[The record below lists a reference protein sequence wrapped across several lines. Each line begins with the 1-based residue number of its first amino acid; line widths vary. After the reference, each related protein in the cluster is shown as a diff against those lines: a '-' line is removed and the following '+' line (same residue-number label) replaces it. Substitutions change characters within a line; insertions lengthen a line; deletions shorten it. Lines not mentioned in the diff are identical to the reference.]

1 MLKLEV
7 EECEG
12 TMKGGDVE
20 SENYGGRLKLCEV
33 IPKILFV
40 ATAISALTFFFCCY
54 LSSPRTFFIDTEN
67 RVFVKDGKPFRF
79 ISGSMH
85 YFRIPRIYWMDRLM
99 KAKAAGLDA
108 IQTYIP
114 WNFHEVHPGEYLFD
128 NERDVIEF
136 IQLANSLDLLVLLRV
151 GPYIC
156 AEWDFGGLP
165 SWLLS
170 DNPYLKIRS
179 TSPEYINSV
188 IRWFSQ
194 LLPKLKPLLY
204 QNGGPIIMIQL
215 ENEYGSYFTCEQEYL
230 SSLYE
235 YTRFILGD
243 EILLYTTDGNS
254 LSNLKCGS
262 SDRRLFSTVDFGVDG
277 AINPNESFKALMQFQ
292 PYGPLVNSE
301 YYTGWIDHWGDKKHR
316 VDASKLANGAAKILN
331 MSDKV
336 SLNLYM
342 FHGGTNFGFW
352 SGANSA
358 SDITITSYDYDAP
371 ISEAGDTTYKYMIL
385 RDLFFKIKNRE
396 PLPIPPNISKAAYG
410 KASVNFYS
418 HLIYDLKEGVH
429 SIKPLHMEA
438 VKQYQGFMAYSV
450 VLEERKDKASLNF
463 EHVKDVGYVFA
474 TDPGAK
480 SIVYFGSLAGQGA
493 LDVTLD
499 KEHPILTIVT
509 ESQGHINFGS
519 SMMGDVKG
527 IVGRVL
533 LDGQELLNWDM
544 KGLDFRAVNP
554 PYLVESEVSY
564 PDSGA
569 IYKGVFTVPS
579 PPADTFAVL
588 QGFKRVS

>member
-1 MLKLEV
+1 MVKLEV
-7 EECEG
+7 GECEKA
-12 TMKGGDVE
+12 TKGKIFEYSSNYADIGKDIGI
-20 SENYGGRLKLCEV
+20 ENHGGHLKLCE
-33 IPKILFV
+33 
-40 ATAISALTFFFCCY
+40 
-54 LSSPRTFFIDTEN
+54 SPRTFFIDTELG
-67 RVFVKDGKPFRF
+67 VFVKDGKPFRF

-108 IQTYIP
+108 IQTYVP

-128 NERDVIEF
+128 NERDVVEF
-136 IQLANSLDLLVLLRV
+136 IHLANSLDLLVLLRV

-156 AEWDFGGLP
+156 AEWDF
-165 SWLLS
+165 
-170 DNPYLKIRS
+170 
-179 TSPEYINSV
+179 
-188 IRWFSQ
+188 
-194 LLPKLKPLLY
+194 
-204 QNGGPIIMIQL
+204 L

-235 YTRFILGD
+235 YARFILGD

-262 SDRRLFSTVDFGVDG
+262 SDRRLFSTVDFGIDG

-292 PYGPLVNSE
+292 PHGPLNGYVQIPVNSE

-316 VDASKLANGAAKILN
+316 VDAFRLANGAAKILN
-331 MSDKV
+331 MSDNV

-371 ISEAGDTTYKYMIL
+371 ISEDGDTTYKYMIL
-385 RDLFFKIKNRE
+385 RDLFFKIKNQE
-396 PLPIPPNISKAAYG
+396 PLPIPPNVSKAAYG
-410 KASVNFYS
+410 KASVYFYS

-450 VLEERKDKASLNF
+450 VLDERKGKARLNF
-463 EHVKDVGYVFA
+463 EHVKDIGYVFT

-519 SMMGDVKG
+519 SMVGDIKVPSIRKLVEQRDFALEEFDFFVG
-527 IVGRVL
+527 VRPHIDKDVGRPQDYL
-533 LDGQELLNWDM
+533 RELLILRRNIALT
-544 KGLDFRAVNP
+544 K
-554 PYLVESEVSY
+554 ESPSIAF
-564 PDSGA
+564 SLSS
-569 IYKGVFTVPS
+569 FTS
-579 PPADTFAVL
+579 
-588 QGFKRVS
+588 